1 AIFSRNEFLLLMIG
15 CAFVL
20 EGLSAVSSR
29 GMTKFFRKNLKLLRF
44 ASARERVPHTEF
56 PLPFLATPLHHHF
69 DLLGWDRR
77 RLVYGA
83 WALGACF
90 ATLGVLVVIWPET
103 WQRYLARIL
112 ALIVAWLVWSSGG
125 WTRRYFV
132 GKHPAERTRRRRL
145 ALFYGFPYRL
155 LGIRLYHL
163 VEIIEASEDVIETPA
178 EELALWQRMNIFD
191 ARAMLGLY
199 CYRAGYY
206 PAALAQWTRIPLNN
220 RALRPDITRLLEE
233 LDSRLALE
241 KQETQP
247 MRRDQI
253 MKQPPILTGNL
264 GPADLPNPHAP
275 VSTENVLVEDS
286 LTNWAAPL
294 NNSLETEKSSSSV
307 ATRVEEKTGVQSPD
321 VQAGFSPPS
330 APGKK
335 TPQPAPANR
344 QSWLAR
350 IRRTSK
356 N

>member
-1 AIFSRNEFLLLMIG
+1 MIG
-15 CAFVL
+15 GAFVL
-20 EGLSAVSSR
+20 EGLSALISAR
-29 GMTKFFRKNLKLLRF
+29 IMTRFFRSRLQLLRL
-44 ASARERVPHTEF
+44 ASSHEFIPHTEF

-83 WALGACF
+83 WALGAGF
-90 ATLGVLVVIWPET
+90 AVLGVLVGLAPVG
-103 WQRYLARIL
+103 WQRWVGRIL
-112 ALIVAWLVWSSGG
+112 VLVLGWIVWSSGS

-145 ALFYGFPYRL
+145 ALYYGFPYRL
-155 LGIRLYHL
+155 IGLRLYHL

-206 PAALAQWTRIPLNN
+206 PAALAQWTRIPESN
-220 RALRPDITRLLEE
+220 RTLRPNIARLLEE

-253 MKQPPILTGNL
+253 MHQPPLLMGNL
-264 GPADLPNPHAP
+264 APADLPNPHEPIRSEETMDTSIRNWSVPPQHSYSRQEDANL
-275 VSTENVLVEDS
+275 VGDGQNRSFALHHSNGHAESEAVL
-286 LTNWAAPL
+286 AAPL
-294 NNSLETEKSSSSV
+294 SGWKRLVRLLSFSSS
-307 ATRVEEKTGVQSPD
+307 KG
-321 VQAGFSPPS
+321 
-330 APGKK
+330 
-335 TPQPAPANR
+335 N
-344 QSWLAR
+344 
-350 IRRTSK
+350 
-356 N
+356 